1 MLLLIVHL
9 VATTFMAGVI
19 WFVQIVHYPLFSRV
33 GRAEFADYEAAHQ
46 RLTTFVVGPAM
57 LVEALCAIL
66 LLFAAPAGVR
76 PWMAWLG
83 IALVAL
89 LWISTA
95 FVQVPQ
101 HEKLAAGF
109 DQAAYTRLV
118 GSNWVRTMGW
128 SARVMLAGW
137 MLWLA
142 AGPPAG
148 GRSFGA
154 QGAEFKSQI

>member
-19 WFVQIVHYPLFSRV
+19 WFVQIVHYPLFARV
-33 GRAEFADYEAAHQ
+33 GRSEFAGYESSHQ
-46 RLTTFVVGPAM
+46 HLTTLVVGPAM

-66 LLFAAPAGVR
+66 LAFATPSGVR

-83 IALVAL
+83 VALVAL

-95 FVQVPQ
+95 MVQVPQ

-109 DQAAYTRLV
+109 DETAYARLV
-118 GSNWVRTMGW
+118 GSNWLRTVLW
-128 SARVMLAGW
+128 STRVVLAGW
-137 MLWLA
+137 MVAVVQLA
-142 AGPPAG
+142 
-148 GRSFGA
+148 R
-154 QGAEFKSQI
+154 